1 MLFQS
6 RRVFLYSTDIPAMSM
21 HVHFAMPIVSFVC
34 HFAMPVLVHIAICI
48 VCPLADLAVGNSKL
62 IKLPV
67 MIPIQKH

>member
-1 MLFQS
+1 
-6 RRVFLYSTDIPAMSM
+6 MSM